1 MGFQPKSSWFESR
14 GHLVLSVPLKEFAW
28 GAYGVRNHTEAAQ
41 GPVTGKELLCTR
53 PPVDVVLEVGQPA
66 TNRYQTELT

>member
-1 MGFQPKSSWFESR
+1 M
-14 GHLVLSVPLKEFAW
+14 
-28 GAYGVRNHTEAAQ
+28 RNHTEAAK
-41 GPVTGKELLCTR
+41 GPVTGKEFLCTR